1 MKIRKLRS
9 IICLCLVFALLSPTF
24 TFAISDGASDVAE
37 KTIFDN
43 AVDMRG
49 NGSRSTTYTARIMQG
64 NTNEEDDCRAAEN
77 GLLDSGSYTTTS
89 NSGDGLDVQRQKLVF
104 DGSNQSKRN
113 KFLVFETL

>member
-64 NTNEEDDCRAAEN
+64 NTNEEDIAE
-77 GLLDSGSYTTTS
+77 LRRMVCSTREATP
-89 NSGDGLDVQRQKLVF
+89 RPA
-104 DGSNQSKRN
+104 
-113 KFLVFETL
+113 

>member
-24 TFAISDGASDVAE
+24 TFAISDDASDVAE
-37 KTIFDN
+37 KTVFEN
-43 AVDMRG
+43 AADMRG

-64 NTNEEDDCRAAEN
+64 NTNEENDCRAAEN

-89 NSGDGLDVQRQKLVF
+89 IVETGWTYNDRKVQFTRDYTK
-104 DGSNQSKRN
+104 
-113 KFLVFETL
+113 

>member
-89 NSGDGLDVQRQKLVF
+89 IVETGWTYNGRNSSSMDQIRA
-104 DGSNQSKRN
+104 NATN
-113 KFLVFETL
+113 FLY

>member
-1 MKIRKLRS
+1 MIERSLLERKEIYMKIRKLRS

-89 NSGDGLDVQRQKLVF
+89 IV
-104 DGSNQSKRN
+104 
-113 KFLVFETL
+113 